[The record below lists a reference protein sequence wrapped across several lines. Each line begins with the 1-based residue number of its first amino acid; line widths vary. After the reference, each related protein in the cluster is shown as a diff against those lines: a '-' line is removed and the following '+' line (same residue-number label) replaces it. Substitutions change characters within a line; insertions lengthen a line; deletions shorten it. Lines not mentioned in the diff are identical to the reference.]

1 MNFINKNLQKNF
13 IKTLFNKHFQK
24 KFIKTLFNKIFI
36 NLKNQFTFIYF
47 K

>member
-24 KFIKTLFNKIFI
+24 KFIKTLFNKNFQKII
-36 NLKNQFTFIYF
+36 NEFY
-47 K
+47 